1 MINKAQSSQY
11 NEKFAAALQWMWGDG
26 YLAPGGPAEVA
37 ELLGSVDIR
46 DKRVLDIGCGLGAIA
61 VLLVDQYGA
70 GSVHGID
77 VETHLIE
84 HCRRRAKKAARGD
97 RISFELVKPGPL
109 KFEDESF
116 DVVFTKDVIVHVP
129 DKPTFYQDIFR
140 LLKPGGIFVG
150 SDWLRGGKGA
160 CSTLAAKWLE
170 YVHLDFQMKN
180 LEQTRS
186 AIEAVGFDHV
196 RMNDRNRWYCE
207 EVKKEIAA
215 LEGDKFGELARM
227 IGRDEADYRLESS
240 LLKQQVINEGFLRPT
255 HFVGYKPSQ

>member
-1 MINKAQSSQY
+1 
-11 NEKFAAALQWMWGDG
+11 
-26 YLAPGGPAEVA
+26 
-37 ELLGSVDIR
+37 
-46 DKRVLDIGCGLGAIA
+46 
-61 VLLVDQYGA
+61 
-70 GSVHGID
+70 
-77 VETHLIE
+77 
-84 HCRRRAKKAARGD
+84 
-97 RISFELVKPGPL
+97 
-109 KFEDESF
+109 
-116 DVVFTKDVIVHVP
+116 
-129 DKPTFYQDIFR
+129 
-140 LLKPGGIFVG
+140 
-150 SDWLRGGKGA
+150 
-160 CSTLAAKWLE
+160 
-170 YVHLDFQMKN
+170 MKN